1 MSNTFS
7 GLEIGRRA
15 LDYFRQS
22 IETAGHNISN
32 ADLEG
37 YSRQRVEASPTNPY
51 AAVGFNSPGSP
62 GQVGTG
68 VGIDAITRIRD
79 SFLDAQYL
87 QESIDGGYWE
97 AMSRTMEYLEMFVGE
112 PSGTGLSASLD
123 QFGQALHE
131 FQKRPDSGPTREVLL
146 QEAENL
152 SSLIGQISKNFAEYR
167 NSLNAE
173 IELKVNEANST
184 IDRIAALNAQIS
196 RVQAM
201 GNNPNDLM
209 DKRDLL
215 VEDLSRLLNVSV
227 YYSSLSNEFLVDVGG
242 KNLVQGSE
250 ARHLVLV
257 PQEGNGGFYDVQVED
272 NVFATADRPEV
283 AQFTVERKASDG
295 IHTIEVSHTAAETRW
310 AVGAGSGTGC
320 FSTATESLGLD
331 GGFTL
336 QIGTNGLVASS
347 SAVAGGVILGSPSA
361 GETENHILRIGAGAA
376 EKTIDLSWNGTEW
389 IIDGTENAGEEFA
402 LSELAGYINGGWGG
416 PVTAKVDGG
425 RLYLEN
431 SSGYLV
437 SVTDTRG
444 DIASRLGMEKAA
456 PTVAVQVVTTD
467 SLQTIANKIN
477 SAYGSEGGPD
487 DPGEW
492 LHATVEQTHDGLWYL
507 RLESNLA
514 GEAYRIN
521 VGPEEGVSLYAAKV
535 LGLVNSSGEMNCSTA
550 ARDALFRVNGMK
562 YLSSTNDFSEA
573 RLVTSFNNYRADTMQ
588 TVIGG
593 VTIRVNGEGSGGLR
607 VEKHVTGGFIEG
619 LLVSRDDVI
628 LGMQSFLDDFA
639 KTLSDQFNALHYSGH
654 GIGARSDTT
663 GVAFFMP
670 LDAGAGA
677 ASSLRVNSA
686 ILSDISL
693 LAAASGDGNGHSR
706 GIGDGN
712 VALSLIELFEKPI
725 FSGGSVTIDGHYASF
740 VASLGSRS
748 RQAAVMNENQST
760 LLSQI
765 SQQRSSISGV
775 NVDEEMMD
783 LIKFQQSYKAVSR
796 YVTVL
801 DELLDKVINGMGIVG
816 R

>member
-376 EKTIDLSWNGTEW
+376 EKTIDRSWIGPEW
-389 IIDGTENAGEEFA
+389 IIDG
-402 LSELAGYINGGWGG
+402 
-416 PVTAKVDGG
+416 P
-425 RLYLEN
+425 
-431 SSGYLV
+431 
-437 SVTDTRG
+437 
-444 DIASRLGMEKAA
+444 
-456 PTVAVQVVTTD
+456 
-467 SLQTIANKIN
+467 
-477 SAYGSEGGPD
+477 
-487 DPGEW
+487 
-492 LHATVEQTHDGLWYL
+492 
-507 RLESNLA
+507 
-514 GEAYRIN
+514 
-521 VGPEEGVSLYAAKV
+521 
-535 LGLVNSSGEMNCSTA
+535 
-550 ARDALFRVNGMK
+550 
-562 YLSSTNDFSEA
+562 
-573 RLVTSFNNYRADTMQ
+573 
-588 TVIGG
+588 
-593 VTIRVNGEGSGGLR
+593 
-607 VEKHVTGGFIEG
+607 
-619 LLVSRDDVI
+619 
-628 LGMQSFLDDFA
+628 
-639 KTLSDQFNALHYSGH
+639 
-654 GIGARSDTT
+654 
-663 GVAFFMP
+663 
-670 LDAGAGA
+670 
-677 ASSLRVNSA
+677 
-686 ILSDISL
+686 
-693 LAAASGDGNGHSR
+693 
-706 GIGDGN
+706 
-712 VALSLIELFEKPI
+712 
-725 FSGGSVTIDGHYASF
+725 
-740 VASLGSRS
+740 
-748 RQAAVMNENQST
+748 
-760 LLSQI
+760 
-765 SQQRSSISGV
+765 
-775 NVDEEMMD
+775 
-783 LIKFQQSYKAVSR
+783 
-796 YVTVL
+796 
-801 DELLDKVINGMGIVG
+801 
-816 R
+816 